1 MAKLTIT
8 EFITQTNNMTP
19 KQKAEN
25 LYNRMVVDFQM
36 DKWQSRECAL
46 ITVDEV
52 IEAINSMKSLT
63 NNYLSQTYET
73 AFINLPSTSFW
84 EEVKKEIQN
93 I

>member
-1 MAKLTIT
+1 
-8 EFITQTNNMTP
+8 MTP
-19 KQKAEN
+19 KEKAEN